1 MTDINFKGIVA
12 SGIVVVIGIIA
23 IVGLT
28 GLVMAW
34 SPVDEGNVGVV
45 TQWGDATGEVLQP
58 GSNYIQPVRQKSN
71 EITTR
76 PQTVDMQGNDEV
88 FIITKDGQ
96 DVWVSLTVRYSVNK
110 DEAVTFFRQ
119 YKNIDQVVNRL
130 IIPTVTSNV
139 RNEASDLT
147 TREVITRE
155 GRLALEATAEDS
167 LRENFDGSGL
177 QLEAVQVREV
187 RLNDEFASKLEAVE
201 IERTERERAL
211 IEANTT
217 AEEEVIVAEGQAE
230 ANRVLSESLD
240 DAVLTEQYINAIKDN
255 DKVIIAGGGEDGQPI
270 IIDPSKQDSSE

>member
-71 EITTR
+71 EIPTR

>member
-71 EITTR
+71 EIPTR

-96 DVWVSLTVRYSVNK
+96 DV
-110 DEAVTFFRQ
+110 
-119 YKNIDQVVNRL
+119 
-130 IIPTVTSNV
+130 
-139 RNEASDLT
+139 
-147 TREVITRE
+147 
-155 GRLALEATAEDS
+155 
-167 LRENFDGSGL
+167 
-177 QLEAVQVREV
+177 
-187 RLNDEFASKLEAVE
+187 
-201 IERTERERAL
+201 
-211 IEANTT
+211 
-217 AEEEVIVAEGQAE
+217 IV
-230 ANRVLSESLD
+230 
-240 DAVLTEQYINAIKDN
+240 
-255 DKVIIAGGGEDGQPI
+255 
-270 IIDPSKQDSSE
+270 

>member
-270 IIDPSKQDSSE
+270 IIDQSKQDSSE

>member
-71 EITTR
+71 EIPTR

-147 TREVITRE
+147 TRDVITRE

>member
-12 SGIVVVIGIIA
+12 SGIVVVIGRIA

-71 EITTR
+71 EIPTR